1 MNGVKMENIELIPS
15 CFGYGESENGGM
27 IPKVILGQKFPENIL
42 HPCIYQI
49 KRFFVSTCIYPLLR
63 LL

>member
-1 MNGVKMENIELIPS
+1 MENIELIPL

-27 IPKVILGQKFPENIL
+27 IPKVILEQKFPEDFL